1 MSDVSARV
9 KELQQRGVRIVACT
23 FVDLA
28 GVTRVKCVPIGRL
41 DRAAAHGVGISD
53 LSAIYAIDD
62 HITTTSVYDSPS
74 GDMRLRPD
82 VSAAVALHFAD
93 GWAWAPVD
101 QYSQEG
107 EHKPDCPRG
116 FTQRAAAA
124 AQRRGLGVRMAYE
137 VEFTLLDAAGEPAHR
152 GPGYGMRALTAHESL
167 AMELVT
173 ALSAQG
179 IEVEQFHPEY
189 APGQFEVSV
198 TPLDPVAACD
208 RLVLLRNT
216 ITRVAG
222 RHDLTANFSP
232 IVLPGE
238 VGNGCHAHVSFSRD
252 GANVLTGGDRPAGLT
267 ADGESLLAGILNRL
281 PDMQAVLAPS
291 VQSYERLQPQHW
303 SGSFTAW
310 GVENREAALRF
321 CPGSAS
327 LRSTGANAEIKPIDG
342 TANPYL
348 VAGLLIMSALAGL
361 ASEEEL
367 PPPVR
372 VDPATMSEADR
383 EAGQIYRL
391 PPDLAA
397 AIERAERSAFLSAA
411 FGKQLFDDVVAVR
424 RFELEH
430 YGDAESDVLLDLGR
444 RYG

>member
-1 MSDVSARV
+1 
-9 KELQQRGVRIVACT
+9 
-23 FVDLA
+23 
-28 GVTRVKCVPIGRL
+28 VT
-41 DRAAAHGVGISD
+41 
-53 LSAIYAIDD
+53 
-62 HITTTSVYDSPS
+62 
-74 GDMRLRPD
+74 
-82 VSAAVALHFAD
+82 
-93 GWAWAPVD
+93 
-101 QYSQEG
+101 
-107 EHKPDCPRG
+107 
-116 FTQRAAAA
+116 
-124 AQRRGLGVRMAYE
+124 
-137 VEFTLLDAAGEPAHR
+137 
-152 GPGYGMRALTAHESL
+152 
-167 AMELVT
+167 
-173 ALSAQG
+173 
-179 IEVEQFHPEY
+179 
-189 APGQFEVSV
+189 
-198 TPLDPVAACD
+198 
-208 RLVLLRNT
+208 
-216 ITRVAG
+216 
-222 RHDLTANFSP
+222 
-232 IVLPGE
+232 PGE

-397 AIERAERSAFLSAA
+397 AIERAERSAFLSDA